1 MLSVAALWR
10 RGQPGH
16 ISCPDLAQ
24 DLLEGRSGPVVAF
37 VHDHM
42 TVPGHQICDR
52 APTHETLE
60 RGDIDDPSRAAFA
73 VTDSADGPRVD
84 VEEHRKL
91 RDPLFE
97 EWSQVH
103 QHERVPGPF
112 GNHANAG
119 HRLAHARRR
128 DEHSDVMGLERA
140 HCVLLKLRRRAAEAV
155 LDGVS
160 ILSLVINLQRCAQGL
175 EQRGGVVD
183 APARQRDMPGEVL
196 RTADDARDARG
207 GEPQPLLLIEV
218 GVLEGGNAPQRG

>member
-1 MLSVAALWR
+1 M
-10 RGQPGH
+10 
-16 ISCPDLAQ
+16 
-24 DLLEGRSGPVVAF
+24 VAF
-37 VHDHM
+37 VHDHV
-42 TVPGHQICDR
+42 TVPGHQVCDR
-52 APTHETLE
+52 VPAYETLE
-60 RGDIDDPSRAAFA
+60 RGDIDDPGRAALA
-73 VTDSADGPRVD
+73 VNDSANGPRVD

-97 EWSQVH
+97 ERAKVH

-128 DEHSDVMGLERA
+128 DEHSDVMRPECTHR
-140 HCVLLKLRRRAAEAV
+140 VLLKLRRRAVESM

-175 EQRGGVVD
+175 EQRGRVVD
-183 APARQRDMPGEVL
+183 TPPGQRDMPGEVL

-207 GEPQPLLLIEV
+207 GEPQPLLLIKV
-218 GVLEGGNAPQRG
+218 GILERGDAPQRVDER